1 MATDDIIKPTR
12 ERMRRVEGYDELTE
26 TQAGGVTKKSGAL
39 RVWTQLE
46 NLYRNGRLTGE
57 QYQAGLKYY
66 ADWWLGLEAGRS
78 TTMRWSEYISGLGG
92 GDGNMDAAERRVFH
106 AKRWAE
112 ANKILE
118 ELGVRKAIH
127 WLVINDIKPENIG
140 RKHWGYSGRKTA
152 SAGAVT
158 GISIALQRLAKFYGL
173 AK

>member
-1 MATDDIIKPTR
+1 MPDDIINPTP
-12 ERMRRVEGYDELTE
+12 ERMRHSIGHDELTE
-26 TQAGGVTKKSGAL
+26 TQAGGVTKKSGAK
-39 RVWTQLE
+39 RMWTQLE

-57 QYQAGLKYY
+57 QHQAGLKYY

-140 RKHWGYSGRKTA
+140 RKYWGYSGRKTA

-173 AK
+173 VK